1 MSLIRKMLFAV
12 ALAVS
17 GVVWAA
23 PVDINTADAKT
34 LETLNGIGAAKAQAI
49 VAYRTAN
56 GPFKS
61 VEDLTKVDG
70 VGDKIVEANR
80 GNLTVG
86 ATKAPAKKNRP

>member
-1 MSLIRKMLFAV
+1 MSLMRNALFAV

-17 GVVWAA
+17 GIAWAA

-61 VEDLTKVDG
+61 VEDLAKVDG
-70 VGDKIVEANR
+70 VGEKTVEANR
-80 GNLTVG
+80 ANLTVSG
-86 ATKAPAKKNRP
+86 GKAPAKAKN